1 MKGPFT
7 DSESV
12 KGPFTDPRPETG
24 LAHNE
29 VVAHLEDLRFARC
42 RV

>member
-12 KGPFTDPRPETG
+12 KGPFTALERDGRAPG
-24 LAHNE
+24 LQAPQTLQHPLHE
-29 VVAHLEDLRFARC
+29 LT
-42 RV
+42 